1 MYFFKSRSNLCLEVK
16 VIVVPNQIILLVIII
31 QINKI
36 KRFYLLIENYL
47 NHVLSFTQPPRRKL
61 LRSNVLFIIFIETS
75 FRFMSN
81 HHQVKINNII

>member
-1 MYFFKSRSNLCLEVK
+1 MIIYYL
-16 VIVVPNQIILLVIII
+16 NQITSCYVLENPRISKNILEYSY
-31 QINKI
+31 QIKKI
-36 KRFYLLIENYL
+36 EGFYFLIENYL
-47 NHVLSFTQPPRRKL
+47 DHVLSFTQPPRRKL